1 MIEKI
6 RVKIDA
12 GARLDAPAHHGDA
25 GYDIYSREDK
35 VVPAGGC
42 GVFDTGV
49 HIEIPRGYVGLLKSK
64 SGLNVRH
71 GIVGEGVI
79 DSGYSGS
86 ICVKLYNNGDSDHC
100 FKTGDKLIQLVI
112 LPIITPPLEI
122 VDEIESGPRGD
133 RGFGST
139 DAPSAESCFPCGRNG

>member
-1 MIEKI
+1 MIQKI
-6 RVKIDA
+6 RVKLDE
-12 GARLDAPAHHGDA
+12 GARLDAPAYPGDA

-86 ICVKLYNNGDSDHC
+86 ICVKLYNNSDSDHC
-100 FKTGDKLIQLVI
+100 FKTGDKLIQIIIVPVLT
-112 LPIITPPLEI
+112 LPIET
-122 VDEIESGPRGD
+122 VDEIDAGERGE

-139 DAPSAESCFPCGRNG
+139 GV